1 MSSSEAVVAVRAVT
15 HRYDTERVNA
25 PVLDAVSLDVM
36 PGEFVVLTGP
46 SGSGKTTL
54 LTLIGG
60 LRRVQQ
66 GAVRTLGR
74 DLERFDE
81 SALVGVRRE
90 IGFIFQE
97 HNLFDAL
104 TARET
109 LALAMV
115 LQRDRYRA
123 DDYRRRPALVLGQ
136 LGLEAHMDALPGKL
150 STGQRQRVAIARAMV
165 NGPRLILADEP
176 TAALDAASASIALAV
191 IVQAVRSGGSSV
203 VMVSHDPRH
212 QVLCDR
218 VITLVDGR
226 KESDLRRTPSTG
238 ECNRMPATP

>member
-1 MSSSEAVVAVRAVT
+1 VSASDVVVAVRGLT
-15 HRYDTERVNA
+15 HRYDAERVSA
-25 PVLDAVSLDVM
+25 PVLDAVSLDVHA
-36 PGEFVVLTGP
+36 GEFVVLTGP

-60 LRRVQQ
+60 LRRIQQ
-66 GAVRTLGR
+66 GSVCTLGR
-74 DLERFDE
+74 DLERLDE
-81 SALVGVRRE
+81 SALVDVRRE

-104 TARET
+104 SARET
-109 LALAMV
+109 LSLAMA
-115 LQRDRYRA
+115 LHPERYRA
-123 DDYRRRPALVLGQ
+123 EDYARRPADVLTR
-136 LGLEAHMDALPGKL
+136 LGLGAHMDAVPGDL

-176 TAALDAASASIALAV
+176 TAALDAASSLVALEV
-191 IVQAVRSGGSSV
+191 IVHAVRSSGASL

-212 QVLCDR
+212 QSLCDR

-226 KESDLRRTPSTG
+226 KASDLRRAPEGG
-238 ECNRMPATP
+238 ECNRIGAIP

>member
-1 MSSSEAVVAVRAVT
+1 VSSPEAVVAVRAVT
-15 HRYDTERVNA
+15 HRYDAERGSA
-25 PVLDAVSLDVM
+25 PVLNAVSFDVV

-60 LRRVQQ
+60 LRKVQQ

-74 DLERFDE
+74 DLEQLDE

-104 TARET
+104 NARET
-109 LALAMV
+109 LALAMA
-115 LQRDRYRA
+115 LHRDRYRA
-123 DDYRRRPALVLGQ
+123 DDFARRPALILGQ
-136 LGLEAHMDALPGKL
+136 LGLEAHMDALPGDL

-176 TAALDAASASIALAV
+176 TAALDAASAAIALEV
-191 IVQAVRSGGSSV
+191 IVQAVRSEGASV

-212 QVLCDR
+212 QTLCDR
-218 VITLVDGR
+218 VITLVDGC
-226 KESDLRRTPSTG
+226 KVSDLRRTPSTG
-238 ECNRMPATP
+238 EYNRMAATP